1 MKQGRIVKGI
11 AGFYYVDVEGEGVY
25 ACKAKGLFRKE
36 GLKPLVGDLV
46 RMEVTDE
53 ADREGNVTEILPR
66 KSTLLRPAVSN
77 VDQALVI
84 FSVHQPEPNLN
95 LLDRFLLRMA
105 MQDLPV
111 ILAIN
116 KTDLAT
122 EQELQEIS
130 ETYRD
135 AVCAIVPTCGKTGA
149 GTERLKELLHQKTT
163 TVAGPSGVGK
173 STIVNM
179 LQSGRLM
186 ETGAVSRKIERG
198 KHTTRH
204 SELISLTDGGYILD
218 TPGFSSLLLPEMEKE
233 SLSSYYPEFQP
244 YLGTCRFAQC
254 SHIAEPDCGVKEA
267 LQDRRIPL
275 TRYENYKLFYEE
287 LKERKGYS

>member
-46 RMEVTDE
+46 RMEVTDV
-53 ADREGNVTEILPR
+53 ADFEGNVTEILPR

-84 FSVHQPEPNLN
+84 FAIHQPDPNLN

-105 MQDLPV
+105 VQDLPV

-116 KTDLAT
+116 KTDLAMGK
-122 EQELQEIS
+122 ELQEIC
-130 ETYRD
+130 D
-135 AVCAIVPTCGKTGA
+135 AYEGVVRAIVPTCGKTGE
-149 GTERLKELLHQKTT
+149 GTETLKSLLHQKTT

-179 LQSGRLM
+179 LQSDRLM
-186 ETGAVSRKIERG
+186 ETGAISQKIERG

-204 SELISLTDGGYILD
+204 SELIPLTDGGYILD
-218 TPGFSSLLLPEMEKE
+218 TPGFSSLLLPGLEKE
-233 SLSSYYPEFQP
+233 ALSSYYPEFQP
-244 YLGTCRFAQC
+244 YLDACRFAQC

-267 LQDRRIPL
+267 LQDGRIPL
-275 TRYENYKLFYEE
+275 SRYENYKLFYEE
-287 LKERKGYS
+287 LKERKGYT

>member
-1 MKQGRIVKGI
+1 
-11 AGFYYVDVEGEGVY
+11 
-25 ACKAKGLFRKE
+25 
-36 GLKPLVGDLV
+36 
-46 RMEVTDE
+46 
-53 ADREGNVTEILPR
+53 
-66 KSTLLRPAVSN
+66 
-77 VDQALVI
+77 
-84 FSVHQPEPNLN
+84 
-95 LLDRFLLRMA
+95 
-105 MQDLPV
+105 
-111 ILAIN
+111 
-116 KTDLAT
+116 
-122 EQELQEIS
+122 
-130 ETYRD
+130 
-135 AVCAIVPTCGKTGA
+135 
-149 GTERLKELLHQKTT
+149 
-163 TVAGPSGVGK
+163 
-173 STIVNM
+173 
-179 LQSGRLM
+179 M

>member
-11 AGFYYVDVEGEGVY
+11 AGFYYVDVEGDGIY

-53 ADREGNVTEILPR
+53 ADHEGNVTEILPR
-66 KSTLLRPAVSN
+66 KSTLLRPAVAN

-84 FSVHQPEPNLN
+84 FSIHQPEPNLN

-105 MQDLPV
+105 VQELPV

-116 KTDLAT
+116 KTDLAA
-122 EQELQEIS
+122 EAELSEIR
-130 ETYRD
+130 EAYAA
-135 AVCAIVPTCGKTGA
+135 AVSTVLFTCGKTGE
-149 GTERLKELLHQKTT
+149 GTEALKQLLHQKMT

-179 LQSGRLM
+179 LQSSVSM
-186 ETGAVSRKIERG
+186 ETGAVSKKIERG

-204 SELISLTDGGYILD
+204 SELICLQDGGYILD
-218 TPGFSSLLLPEMEKE
+218 TPGFSSLLLPEIEKE
-233 SLSSYYPEFQP
+233 ALSSFYPEFLP
-244 YLGTCRFAQC
+244 CLDRCRFAQC

-267 LQDRRIPL
+267 LQDGRIPK
-275 TRYENYKLFYEE
+275 TRYDNYKLFYEE
-287 LKERKGYS
+287 LKERKGYA